1 MNDDYALMMT
11 ELPLLRGFTV
21 AGAQMLLESGEIR
34 NHAPGELLF
43 REGDPPTFVV
53 LVLTGKLHV
62 FVERKGQEVALN
74 EVGPGCVLGELAVER
89 NLPRSASA
97 GASEPT
103 VAVHWSS
110 DAFRRLLLRHTLFS
124 ERVHLQSLD
133 TLLDSERAR
142 LDSPGQPADKGK
154 Q

>member
-1 MNDDYALMMT
+1 
-11 ELPLLRGFTV
+11 
-21 AGAQMLLESGEIR
+21 MLLESGEIR

-74 EVGPGCVLGELAVER
+74 EVGPGGVLGELAVER
-89 NLPRSASA
+89 NMPRAASA
-97 GASEPT
+97 RVSEPT
-103 VAVHWSS
+103 VAVHWNA
-110 DAFRRLLLRHTLFS
+110 DAFRRILLRHIPFS
-124 ERVHLQSLD
+124 ERLHRQSLD
-133 TLLDSERAR
+133 TLLDSQRTR
-142 LDSPGQPADKGK
+142 LDSPGQPTDQGK